1 MRPCIITLLLSAV
14 TCVTVVCGETL
25 PPWSPG
31 SLDIHQIATG
41 RGNAALVIGPDGT
54 SLLIDAGAIAG
65 NPEGVSPARPDE
77 SRRPGEWIARYVQ
90 RWLPTTRRL
99 QLDYF
104 VATHLHPDHI
114 GDIGA
119 NTPPSRRDPGYV
131 LTGVTDVA
139 EAVPICTLID
149 RGFPDY
155 AYPSRW
161 PAGFARNY
169 FAFVEARRKAGAP
182 TERLCVGAAD
192 QIRLQHDR
200 EKYPDFVVRNLA
212 ANGVVWTGE
221 GDATQTAVPSLMELA
236 QRDLPDENMCSIA
249 LRISLGKFDYF
260 TNGDMHCDTYMG
272 QTPWRDI
279 ETPTSRAAGP
289 VEVAVAGHHGYFD
302 AVGPDSVRALQPL
315 VWVVP
320 VWHVSHLNI
329 GVLERM
335 LSDRLYPGSREVLA
349 TDLLPATALINQRFM
364 SKVKSTSGHI
374 VIRVAPGGNE
384 FRVFITDNRDE
395 TDTVK
400 AVFGPFVCR

>member
-1 MRPCIITLLLSAV
+1 MRSFAASLLLSAITSV
-14 TCVTVVCGETL
+14 AVVRGETL

-31 SLDIHQIATG
+31 NLDIHQIATG

-54 SLLIDAGAIAG
+54 SLLVDAGAVTG
-65 NPEGVSPARPDE
+65 NPDGVTPARPDQ

-90 RWLPTTRRL
+90 RWLPATGRV

-104 VATHLHPDHI
+104 VATHLHPDHT
-114 GDIGA
+114 GDIGVD
-119 NTPPSRRDPGYV
+119 TPASHRDPSYV

-139 EAVPICTLID
+139 DAVPIRTVID

-161 PAGFARNY
+161 QTGFAKNY
-169 FAFVEARRKAGAP
+169 LAFIAARDKAGAL
-182 TERLCVGAAD
+182 TERVRVGAAD
-192 QIRLQHDR
+192 QIRLLHDR
-200 EKYPDFVVRNLA
+200 EKYPDFVVRNIA
-212 ANGVVWTGE
+212 ANGIVWTGR
-221 GDATQTAVPSLMELA
+221 GDATRTEVPPPKELA

-279 ETPTSRAAGP
+279 ETPASRAAGP

-335 LSDRLYPGSREVLA
+335 LSDRLYPGPREVLA
-349 TDLLPATALINQRFM
+349 TNLLPATALINQRFM

-384 FRVFITDNRDE
+384 FRVFITDNHDE
-395 TDTVK
+395 SDTVK
-400 AVFGPFVCR
+400 AVFGPFSCR